1 MNNSHNNIKR
11 YIAEIIN
18 TSKAKIILAF
28 LLMLCV
34 SICNLIQPQFVKKI
48 IDEAIPNKRI
58 SLLVFIV
65 IGYIIISLLACFL
78 NFILKYI
85 YSVMK
90 RNISIKYK
98 NKLVYHMSNMQ
109 ADFWENKKIGEMLK
123 ILDDDVFNI
132 ENFGVETIF
141 TMFSQVVTALIAF
154 CLLFSMQPMVLF
166 IVIII
171 EFLEIALQSYFTKK
185 ITNRTRE
192 AREIAGSCFSI
203 LQEFVSNMI
212 NIVISKAKLPF
223 WHKLI
228 SDEKKFRK
236 KSIQLDMDIEI
247 SSNLSLFLHTLIIMI
262 IYLLGG
268 YWTIRGKMSLGT
280 IVVYIEY
287 VNMLTGP
294 IYNII
299 RLNSAIQQTQVSL
312 GKIYQ
317 ILDEKPQIRQ
327 DNSGFKMEKEIE
339 SILFQNVYF
348 HYIDKEAILK
358 NVNLSFQTGRIIGL
372 VGNTGCGK
380 TTIVRLLFRLWE
392 VNSGKILIDG
402 VSIDQ
407 YNLYYLRKQ
416 MSIISQ
422 DIFIFNDTIWNNI
435 VCGKKI
441 SDHKVL
447 TLCRDIGIDEF
458 VMKMEE
464 GYGTFVGE
472 KGIKLSGGQKQ
483 KIAIARAIVSG
494 GKVLIMDEATASV
507 DNISQNNIMNNIK
520 PYIRDKIVIMI
531 AHRLS
536 TVKNADKIFVMKSGE
551 VVGEGPH
558 NELIQNCKEYQNLIA
573 AEKQIA
579 GN

>member
-11 YIAEIIN
+11 YLFEIIN
-18 TSKAKIILAF
+18 SNKAKIFLAF
-28 LLMLCV
+28 FLMICV
-34 SICNLIQPQFVKKI
+34 STCNLIQPQFIKKI
-48 IDEAIPNKRI
+48 IDQAIPDKKMNLLLSIALIYILI
-58 SLLVFIV
+58 SLI
-65 IGYIIISLLACFL
+65 ACIL

-98 NKLVYHMSNMQ
+98 NRLVYHLSKMQ
-109 ADFWENKKIGEMLK
+109 ANFWENKKTGELLK
-123 ILDDDVFNI
+123 VLDDDVFNI

-141 TMFSQVVTALIAF
+141 TMVSQIVTALIAF
-154 CLLFSMQPMVLF
+154 YLLFSMQPLVLF

-171 EFLEIALQSYFTKK
+171 ELLEIILQSYFTKK
-185 ITNRTRE
+185 ITYRTME

-203 LQEFVSNMI
+203 LEEFVSNMM
-212 NIVISKAKLPF
+212 NIVISKTKLPF

-228 SDEKKFRK
+228 NDEKKFRK

-247 SSNLSLFLHTLIIMI
+247 SSNMSLFLHTLIIMI

-268 YWTIRGKMSLGT
+268 YWTIRGEMSLGT

-317 ILDEKPQIRQ
+317 ILDENPEIRQ
-327 DNSGFKMEKEIE
+327 DNYGFKKEEGIDN
-339 SILFQNVYF
+339 IMFQNVYF
-348 HYIDKEAILK
+348 RYKDKESVLK
-358 NVNLSFQTGRIIGL
+358 NINMCFHKGMIIGI
-372 VGNTGCGK
+372 VGNSGCGK

-392 VNSGKILIDG
+392 ANSGKLLIDG
-402 VSIDQ
+402 VPINQ
-407 YNLYYLRKQ
+407 YNLYYLRRQ

-422 DIFIFNDTIWNNI
+422 DIFIFNDTIWNNV
-435 VCGKKI
+435 VCGKKV
-441 SDHKVL
+441 SENKVMKI
-447 TLCRDIGIDEF
+447 CRDVGMEEF
-458 VMKMEE
+458 VLKMEE

-494 GKVLIMDEATASV
+494 GRVLIMDEATAAV

-520 PYIRDKIVIMI
+520 PYLSEKIVIII

-536 TVKNADKIFVMKSGE
+536 TVKNASKIYVMKSGE
-551 VVGEGPH
+551 VVGEGSH
-558 NELIQNCKEYQNLIA
+558 TELIQWCIEYKNLIA
-573 AEKQIA
+573 AEKQ
-579 GN
+579 NVEN